1 MKTKVTR
8 QKKQKSISKT
18 SSVGIRQYEKKS
30 DVRSQYVNGDLTRN
44 EYREQLKK
52 IKKDD

>member
-1 MKTKVTR
+1 MKTKSKS
-8 QKKQKSISKT
+8 QKKQKSNSKT

-30 DVRSQYVNGDLTRN
+30 DVRSQYVNGDLSRS